1 MRKPLVR
8 PLALAAFSC
17 ALLATAFAGPG
28 AAHPLPYPHAHALDA
43 TDAVVTP
50 PDSLTTRT
58 LSPVE
63 GCRTL
68 LTTGDGDC
76 SVVETANG
84 RLVVTVEP
92 GKRIDDVLASRP
104 WTVTVYRPSATV
116 SDGWDVALTTRPE
129 LGEAGPL
136 FAAVTARA
144 ADITGD
150 GADELLLGYRNE
162 GTGQILDLDIVGTDA
177 DGTPRVLAHDDLYK
191 GSVVLRDGNLVIF
204 TPVYERADANCCP
217 TWVARDVLR
226 YDDGAFRVQRIERV
240 KTKQA
245 DVPASQLG

>member
-1 MRKPLVR
+1 
-8 PLALAAFSC
+8 
-17 ALLATAFAGPG
+17 
-28 AAHPLPYPHAHALDA
+28 
-43 TDAVVTP
+43 
-50 PDSLTTRT
+50 
-58 LSPVE
+58 
-63 GCRTL
+63 
-68 LTTGDGDC
+68 
-76 SVVETANG
+76 VETANG

-162 GTGQILDLDIVGTDA
+162 GTGQILDLDVVGTDN
-177 DGTPRVLAHDDLYK
+177 DGSPRVLAHDDLYK
-191 GSVVLRDGNLVIF
+191 GSVVFRGGRLVAY
-204 TPVYERADANCCP
+204 TPVYRQRDANCCP
-217 TWVARDVLR
+217 TWIARNVLR
-226 YDDGAFRVQRIERV
+226 YDDGEFSVDRVERV
-240 KTKQA
+240 RTKRA
-245 DVPASQLG
+245 DVPRSQLG